1 MIHAELTELLF
12 YLFDSFLGATNY
24 IQKYVHD
31 MCLTL
36 RWRINEGT
44 GDFQWQIY
52 KWHPP
57 VSSVELCKRKQLA
70 WGFTVFVPSWAYI
83 NWTTVDSTL

>member
-36 RWRINEGT
+36 RWPINEGT
-44 GDFQWQIY
+44 GDFQRQIY

-57 VSSVELCKRKQLA
+57 GSSVELCKRKQ
-70 WGFTVFVPSWAYI
+70 WGTGVSLYLFPVELI
-83 NWTTVDSTL
+83 